1 MSGRAGRLPLATSA
15 ITEGQ
20 YIEIAILVK
29 VCAMSWDMPWARAT
43 TLATAVLND
52 PPGSARIG
60 PDGLTQ
66 RFGVDRIAVV
76 DAGIV
81 QRGDERVVDGVC
93 LCWRGEGRGAENARG
108 CRQQSQ
114 RQGLMAP

>member
-1 MSGRAGRLPLATSA
+1 MGARHNAGYRGVKRPAGLGQDRA
-15 ITEGQ
+15 
-20 YIEIAILVK
+20 
-29 VCAMSWDMPWARAT
+29 
-43 TLATAVLND
+43 
-52 PPGSARIG
+52 
-60 PDGLTQ
+60 DGLTQ

-108 CRQQSQ
+108 CRQQSLPAWRIDSQ
-114 RQGLMAP
+114 IPELLTLATTID

>member
-60 PDGLTQ
+60 QTD
-66 RFGVDRIAVV
+66 
-76 DAGIV
+76 
-81 QRGDERVVDGVC
+81 
-93 LCWRGEGRGAENARG
+93 
-108 CRQQSQ
+108 
-114 RQGLMAP
+114 